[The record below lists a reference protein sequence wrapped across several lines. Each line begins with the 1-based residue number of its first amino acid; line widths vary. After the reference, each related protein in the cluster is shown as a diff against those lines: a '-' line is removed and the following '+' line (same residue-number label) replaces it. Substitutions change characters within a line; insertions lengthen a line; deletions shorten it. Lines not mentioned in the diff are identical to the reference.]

1 MTPLAALAVRVAS
14 SLTAST
20 SATATGASLVPVTV
34 MVRVVV
40 LETRVPG
47 SLTVYVKTSVAVA
60 PAARLLA
67 LLAR

>member
-1 MTPLAALAVRVAS
+1 M
-14 SLTAST
+14 
-20 SATATGASLVPVTV
+20 VPVTV